1 MAKKQAVDLSQFRGK
16 FKYSEVKVS
25 ECTNGTF
32 QVRNKNIGVN
42 IDDLKDSIEVSGL
55 IQPIG
60 VARSE
65 VTEGSDLYEWEIVWG
80 QRRHYAFESL
90 GLETIPAMVLDE
102 VISPEEGKALS
113 VIENLIRV
121 DMQTKEVWN
130 AIEEIYLT
138 FGSGNLGKDA
148 QICAEKTGIPLS
160 TVKDAIRVELVKN
173 LKNGEKMYRYA
184 QEKRIPKSQAIDI
197 LNICRK
203 SDGITVDE
211 KKTQEFVDY
220 YAAQDN
226 KLRVATLAAAK
237 QNPGGTL
244 EQWKESAITIEKTK
258 PKTMKIDFPQRTYD
272 RIELASTSEGLTP
285 VEWAFA
291 SIASRLD
298 TEGF

>member
-1 MAKKQAVDLSQFRGK
+1 MTKKEAVDLSQFRGK
-16 FKYSEVKVS
+16 FKYGEVKVS

-65 VTEGSDLYEWEIVWG
+65 VTEGSDLYKWEIVWG

-90 GLETIPAMVLDE
+90 GLEIIPAMVLDE
-102 VISPEEGKALS
+102 VISPGEGKALS

-160 TVKDAIRVELVKN
+160 VVKDAIRVELVKN

-184 QEKRIPKSQAIDI
+184 QEKRVPKSQAIDI

-226 KLRVATLAAAK
+226 KLRVATLVAAK

-244 EQWKESAITIEKTK
+244 EQWKESAITIEKTRA
-258 PKTMKIDFPQRTYD
+258 KTIKIDFPQRTFD

-291 SIASRLD
+291 SITSRLD
-298 TEGF
+298 TEGY

>member
-138 FGSGNLGKDA
+138 FDLETLEKTHRFVL
-148 QICAEKTGIPLS
+148 KTGIPLS
-160 TVKDAIRVELVKN
+160 VVKDAIRVELVKN

-226 KLRVATLAAAK
+226 KLRGTTLAAAK
-237 QNPGGTL
+237 QNP
-244 EQWKESAITIEKTK
+244 EAI
-258 PKTMKIDFPQRTYD
+258 
-272 RIELASTSEGLTP
+272 
-285 VEWAFA
+285 
-291 SIASRLD
+291 
-298 TEGF
+298 

>member
-1 MAKKQAVDLSQFRGK
+1 MSYFRELPNIDYQSP
-16 FKYSEVKVS
+16 FSSRASSRDYIQVKNLFRRVKL
-25 ECTNGTF
+25 
-32 QVRNKNIGVN
+32 R
-42 IDDLKDSIEVSGL
+42 DDLKDSIEVSGL

-65 VTEGSDLYEWEIVWG
+65 VTEGSDLYKWEIVWG

-160 TVKDAIRVELVKN
+160 VVKDAIRVELVKN

-184 QEKRIPKSQAIDI
+184 QEKRVPKSQAIDI

-226 KLRVATLAAAK
+226 KLRTATLAAAK

-244 EQWKESAITIEKTK
+244 EQWKESAVTLQQTAKK
-258 PKTMKIDFPQRTYD
+258 RLVIDLTD
-272 RIELASTSEGLTP
+272 RAYNRLELAATSEGLTA

-291 SIASRLD
+291 SITSRLD
-298 TEGF
+298 TEGY